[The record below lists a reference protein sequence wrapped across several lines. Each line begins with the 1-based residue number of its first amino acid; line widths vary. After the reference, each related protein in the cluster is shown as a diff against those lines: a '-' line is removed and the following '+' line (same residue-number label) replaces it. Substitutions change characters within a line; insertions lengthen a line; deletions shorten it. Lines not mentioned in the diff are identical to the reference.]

1 MMKMT
6 LVKNGFWL
14 LLLAVLCGQCRDR
27 QEEGELIYQNYCG
40 SCHLAPAPAGLS
52 KYMWGAK
59 VLPEMGARLGVQTE
73 GYDPLSNMPAA
84 DRQLIS
90 RQNFY
95 PQEPLISP
103 EEWNKLYEFV
113 VAQAP
118 AKLPQNPPLQLTEE
132 LPLFD
137 VHPVSLDERK
147 GALTTFISS
156 QDSLQQ
162 FLVGNGFGELL
173 AWREGAEAR
182 ILQKTNTPVVSHQY
196 AGDQAFLL
204 EAGDI
209 RPTERR
215 SGKFYVVEDGKKQL
229 ILDELHRPVYTLID
243 DLNEDQR
250 DEILLCEFG
259 YYTGQLSL
267 LAASESGGYE
277 RTNVLPVPG
286 IMRVIAEDM
295 DRDGRK
301 DLVLMASQGD
311 EGVDI
316 LYQEDSLQFR
326 RERVL
331 RFDPLYGSSWFELI
345 DYDGDGDKDLITVN
359 GDNADYSITLKP
371 YHGLRIFINNGNNQ
385 FFEQMFYP
393 LHGATR
399 VVARDFDQDGDIDL
413 AVTCFFPDFEKQPEA
428 SFVYLENLTP
438 EQYTF
443 KARTFPGSAD
453 GRWLIMEAEDYD
465 ADGDEDLILGSFTFP
480 MTPVP
485 QKLLSRWES
494 SNIDVFLLENQ
505 SR

>member
-1 MMKMT
+1 MIKMR

-14 LLLAVLCGQCRDR
+14 LLVAALCGQCGDG
-27 QEEGELIYQNYCG
+27 EEAGELIYQEYCG
-40 SCHLAPAPAGLS
+40 SCHLTPNPAYLS

-73 GYDPLSNMPAA
+73 GYDPLRNMSAA

-90 RQNFY
+90 RQHFY
-95 PQEPLISP
+95 PQEPLLSP

-113 VAQAP
+113 VRQAP
-118 AKLPQNPPLQLTEE
+118 AGLPENPPLQLTEA
-132 LPLFD
+132 LPLFEAK
-137 VHPVSLDERK
+137 PISLDERT
-147 GALTTFISS
+147 GALTTFISF

-162 FLVGNGFGELL
+162 LLIGNGFGELL
-173 AWREGAEAR
+173 AWKEGGEAR
-182 ILQKTNTPVVSHQY
+182 ILQKTQTPVLSYQRA
-196 AGDQAFLL
+196 AGWAFLL

-215 SGKFYVVEDGKKQL
+215 SGKFFKVENGKRRL
-229 ILDELHRPVYTLID
+229 VLDELHRPVYTLID

-259 YYTGQLSL
+259 YYTGGLSL
-267 LAASESGGYE
+267 LTADEKGDYE
-277 RTNVLPVPG
+277 RTDVLPIPG
-286 IMRVIAEDM
+286 IMRIIAEDM
-295 DRDGRK
+295 NRDGRK

-311 EGVDI
+311 EGIDI
-316 LYQEDSLQFR
+316 LYQEDSLRFR

-371 YHGLRIFINNGNNQ
+371 YHGLRIFLNDGANQ
-385 FFEQMFYP
+385 FFEKFFYP

-399 VVARDFDQDGDIDL
+399 VVARDFDQDGDSDL

-428 SFVYLENLTP
+428 SFVYLENLKP
-438 EQYTF
+438 ETYTF
-443 KARTFPGSAD
+443 KARTFPGATD
-453 GRWLIMEAEDYD
+453 GRWLVMEAEDYD

-485 QKLLSRWES
+485 QKLLSRWEQG
-494 SNIDVFLLENQ
+494 NTDIVLLENQ